1 MNFPISQSLS
11 QEPLSS
17 KLYLKYKLLGIA
29 ALQSTNIFGLGPL
42 ASITHKFRNINV
54 SLYSVHLNCP
64 AMSQISSISKLTKR
78 KFLLRNVENRDHKKC
93 FWKVLNSVVMEKSY
107 LAWNCRQQRSLNYF
121 LVSPYLHLYCDWSAQ

>member
-1 MNFPISQSLS
+1 MNFPISQCIS
-11 QEPLSS
+11 QDPLSS

-29 ALQSTNIFGLGPL
+29 ALQSINIFSLGPL

-64 AMSQISSISKLTKR
+64 VISQINSISKLTKR

-93 FWKVLNSVVMEKSY
+93 FWKLLNSVVMEKSY
-107 LAWNCRQQRSLNYF
+107 LA
-121 LVSPYLHLYCDWSAQ
+121 